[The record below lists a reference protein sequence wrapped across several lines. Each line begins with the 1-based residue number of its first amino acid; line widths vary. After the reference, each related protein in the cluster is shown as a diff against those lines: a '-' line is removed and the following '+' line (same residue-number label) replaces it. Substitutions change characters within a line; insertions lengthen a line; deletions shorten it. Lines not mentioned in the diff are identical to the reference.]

1 MERILQEVSACDE
14 VILYEKIKQLEQLNV
29 EAGRI
34 GNMVQSIT
42 ERIQELLRLE
52 PENFAEFA
60 RARDKRSRLRD
71 DYSDKVAEIKTA
83 ELKINWAMEKMGAWE
98 QNG

>member
-1 MERILQEVSACDE
+1 MERILVENSFCDE
-14 VILYEKIKQLEQLNV
+14 GLLYEKIKELEQLNV
-29 EAGRI
+29 EVGRI

-60 RARDKRSRLRD
+60 RARDKRARLRD
-71 DYSDKVAEIKTA
+71 DYSDKIAEIKTA
-83 ELKINWAMEKMGAWE
+83 ELKINWTMEKMGAWA